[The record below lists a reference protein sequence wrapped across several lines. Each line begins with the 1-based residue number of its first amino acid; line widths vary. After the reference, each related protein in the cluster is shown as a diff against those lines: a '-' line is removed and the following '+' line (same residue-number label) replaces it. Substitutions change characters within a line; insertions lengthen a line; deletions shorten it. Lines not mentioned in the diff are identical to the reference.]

1 MLFRSLQDPV
11 SIQHMTRRAFL
22 ALAGQG
28 VLMGV
33 AASVVRAAPVAPVF
47 HGPRDERVIA
57 LTIDDGWSPCRT
69 RAIFDVLQRM
79 GVAATFFPYAEA
91 AERDPRLWR
100 TIADAGYPI
109 GNHTRSHPFM
119 TTLSPDARAAEIVE
133 ARSIIETMIGQPML
147 PVFRPP
153 YGAFDPALVAIAAKT
168 GFPTMLLWDTSDA
181 DTSRQATPDQL
192 IAAALRGRAGSVLLA
207 HGGPAL
213 TPVILP
219 VVIARYRDLGFRF
232 VTVPDLLRL
241 PGPSSRPPITSPVGV
256 SSRPSAGRLSQ
267 R

>member
-1 MLFRSLQDPV
+1 M
-11 SIQHMTRRAFL
+11 SIQHLTRRAFL

-28 VLMGV
+28 VLMSV
-33 AASVVRAAPVAPVF
+33 AASVVRATAVAPVF

-57 LTIDDGWSPCRT
+57 LTIDDGWSPGRT
-69 RAIFDVLQRM
+69 RAIFDIFERM
-79 GVAATFFPYAEA
+79 GVAATFFPYAQA
-91 AERDPRLWR
+91 AERDPGLWR
-100 TIADAGYPI
+100 AIADAGYPI

-119 TTLSPDARAAEIVE
+119 TTLGPDARAAELTE
-133 ARSIIETMIGQPML
+133 ARSMIETMIGRPML

-153 YGAFDPALVAIAAKT
+153 YGAFDPALVALAAKT
-168 GFPTMLLWDTSDA
+168 GFPTVLLWDTSDA
-181 DTSRQATPDQL
+181 DTSRQATPEQL

-219 VVIARYRDLGFRF
+219 AVIARYRDLGFRF

-241 PGPSSRPPITSPVGV
+241 PGLPVPIPVPSPLRVSRST
-256 SSRPSAGRLSQ
+256 SAGRPSP